1 MQASEWNYYLLK
13 HNHPRRVQDPLDH
26 VFPWPQA
33 PKAGTKA
40 VGSSRDLASQLL
52 NKPSVLSQGR
62 KA

>member
-1 MQASEWNYYLLK
+1 MASEWIYYLLK
-13 HNHPRRVQDPLDH
+13 HNHPRSVQDPLNH
-26 VFPWPQA
+26 VFPWQQA

-40 VGSSRDLASQLL
+40 VGSFRSLASQML

>member
-13 HNHPRRVQDPLDH
+13 HNHPRSVRDPLDH
-26 VFPWPQA
+26 VFLWLQA

-40 VGSSRDLASQLL
+40 VGSSRALASQLL
-52 NKPSVLSQGR
+52 NKPSVLPQGR